1 MDPANY
7 YVTTFINAFKTL
19 APYIAFLVGG
29 YFIFIKMPFLFLKKS
44 MDQQKKKLEDE
55 HKNPQLPEEK
65 YTVDNYLE
73 FQRRLKLMNGEAGPE
88 QKREQPKTERRK
100 EERTQE
106 QKSQHQQEQRAR
118 QQQQQQKRAEQKK
131 EPPKRPSTPQSQ
143 SPEEVFSF
151 RPNENFS
158 KSELKKRYFELLKQ
172 NHPDRVA
179 SMGEDFKKL
188 AEKNTK
194 EINKAYD
201 KLKNKAS

>member
-7 YVTTFINAFKTL
+7 YITTFVNAFKNL

-55 HKNPQLPEEK
+55 NKNLQLPEEK

-73 FQRRLKLMNGEAGPE
+73 FQRKLKLMNGDKGSE
-88 QKREQPKTERRK
+88 QKKEQPKTEKKTEQKTERRQQ
-100 EERTQE
+100 ERTQQRE
-106 QKSQHQQEQRAR
+106 QQRTHQQ
-118 QQQQQQKRAEQKK
+118 RAEQKK
-131 EPPKRPSTPQSQ
+131 EAPKRPSAPESQ
-143 SPEEVFSF
+143 SPEEVFNF

-179 SMGEDFKKL
+179 SMGHDFKKL